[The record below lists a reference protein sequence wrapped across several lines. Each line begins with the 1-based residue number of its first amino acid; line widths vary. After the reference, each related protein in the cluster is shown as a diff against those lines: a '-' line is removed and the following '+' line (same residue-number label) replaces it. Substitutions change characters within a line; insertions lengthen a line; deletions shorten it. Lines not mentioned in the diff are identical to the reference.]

1 MRLMRRKTREQD
13 SFWCDTVVADANASR
28 MRSVEIA
35 APPKLVFRWLCQLR
49 VAAYS
54 FDWADSARR
63 RSPRELLPGLDQ
75 LELGQTVM
83 GVYELAHFVPGR
95 ELTVRLD
102 RRLMGDHGLAEWYA
116 PTATTYRVS
125 AHGAS
130 STRLVAKSAT
140 AFPGGIRW
148 RLTRIPAR
156 WTDRLILKRQLRTL
170 KRLAERD
177 YARERI
183 RPASVE
189 ELPLPVV
196 TLPARKRESVA
207 N

>member
-1 MRLMRRKTREQD
+1 MRRKTREQN
-13 SFWCDTVVADANASR
+13 SFWCDTVVPEANACR
-28 MRSVEIA
+28 MRTVEIA

-83 GVYELAHFVPGR
+83 GVYELTHFIPGR

-102 RRLMGDHGLAEWYA
+102 PRLMADQGLARWYA

-125 AHGAS
+125 ALGAS

-140 AFPGGIRW
+140 AFPGGMRW
-148 RLTRIPAR
+148 RLARIPAR
-156 WTDRLILKRQLRTL
+156 WADRLILKRQLRTL
-170 KRLAERD
+170 KRLAERNH
-177 YARERI
+177 ARERI

-189 ELPLPVV
+189 ELAPPVV
-196 TLPARKRESVA
+196 TLPARKREGVA
-207 N
+207 S